1 MLLDI
6 DMRNGTSTLHSLA
19 CAAAMTAHSTATKP
33 FGRLGA
39 DGGWFP
45 VVDRAHAW
53 EKIALWSP
61 DLELADCTMCLAFD
75 RADKDVEGRDVAG
88 TPRLAGS

>member
-6 DMRNGTSTLHSLA
+6 DTRTGISTLHDLA
-19 CAAAMTAHSTATKP
+19 CATAMTAHSTTTKP
-33 FGRLGA
+33 FGRLDA

-45 VVDRAHAW
+45 VVDRAHAL

-61 DLELADCTMCLAFD
+61 GLALVDCPACLISEATNAQDLAEH
-75 RADKDVEGRDVAG
+75 
-88 TPRLAGS
+88 

>member
-6 DMRNGTSTLHSLA
+6 NTGNGISTLHRLNCS
-19 CAAAMTAHSTATKP
+19 AATVAHATATKP
-33 FGRLGA
+33 FGRVGA

-45 VVDRAHAW
+45 VVDRAHAL

-61 DLELADCTMCLAFD
+61 GLALADCPACLLSEATSTQD
-75 RADKDVEGRDVAG
+75 
-88 TPRLAGS
+88 LAEH

>member
-6 DMRNGTSTLHSLA
+6 DTRIGISTLHDLA
-19 CAAAMTAHSTATKP
+19 CSTAMTAHSTATKP

-45 VVDRAHAW
+45 VVDRTHAL
-53 EKIALWSP
+53 EKVAIWSP
-61 DLELADCTMCLAFD
+61 GLELAECPTCLMPKATGMQD
-75 RADKDVEGRDVAG
+75 
-88 TPRLAGS
+88 LAGN

>member
-6 DMRNGTSTLHSLA
+6 DTRIGISTLHDLRCST
-19 CAAAMTAHSTATKP
+19 AMTAHSTATKP

-45 VVDRAHAW
+45 VVDRTHAL
-53 EKIALWSP
+53 EKVATWSP
-61 DLELADCTMCLAFD
+61 ELELAECPACLMAE
-75 RADKDVEGRDVAG
+75 ASSTRDL
-88 TPRLAGS
+88 TES

>member
-6 DMRNGTSTLHSLA
+6 DTKIGISTLHDLRCGTA
-19 CAAAMTAHSTATKP
+19 TTAHSTATKP

-45 VVDRAHAW
+45 VVDRAHAM
-53 EKIALWSP
+53 EKLATWSP
-61 DLELADCTMCLAFD
+61 GFALAGCPMCLTSKATD
-75 RADKDVEGRDVAG
+75 TEGI
-88 TPRLAGS
+88 TEP

>member
-6 DMRNGTSTLHSLA
+6 NTRNGISTLHQLT
-19 CAAAMTAHSTATKP
+19 CTAAMTAHTTATKP

-45 VVDRAHAW
+45 VVDRAHAE
-53 EKIALWSP
+53 EKIAVWSP
-61 DLELADCTMCLAFD
+61 GMELTECPKCLTS
-75 RADKDVEGRDVAG
+75 DVMNA
-88 TPRLAGS
+88 